1 MSKYNSKNNRGPMW
15 MYLVLII
22 IFGLCPPI
30 GVLIVLGIVLL
41 AN

>member
-1 MSKYNSKNNRGPMW
+1 MSRYNGNNSELNW

-30 GVLIVLGIVLL
+30 GVIIVWAIVLS
-41 AN
+41 N